1 MHRFVSRPRLVF
13 LSALALSL
21 AAGTGSR
28 TEAHKAVTSPYT
40 YNADIFPILRDNC
53 GRCHVEGGPA
63 PMGLMKWNDGPNSAT
78 PWAESIRQLIV
89 GEQMPPWYV
98 DPRGPAVKGGFRLS
112 AAQSDKL
119 LTWAIGGAPEGDPQM
134 KPEPVA
140 YQARWSGGTPDLKL
154 PLESDYAMPATET
167 EETKEFVIPTG
178 LDQQRWLKAVDLL
191 PGAPEIVRSA
201 SISLENGL
209 VLAVWTPG
217 DNLVSAPAGTAF
229 RLPAGANLHVQIHYK
244 KQWQNEGKVIKDR
257 STVGVYFTTRP
268 GSGREIQTLPINGPK
283 EPASAPTFSGTLST
297 RALIVAVRPSLD
309 RVYGAFT
316 VQAVT
321 PAGARVP
328 LLKLRTPRP
337 EWRRRYWLAQPVELP
352 AGSRIEVIAT
362 PPSAFIAQS
371 GDPLMKGYPLEVAL
385 DFVTGGR

>member
-1 MHRFVSRPRLVF
+1 
-13 LSALALSL
+13 
-21 AAGTGSR
+21 
-28 TEAHKAVTSPYT
+28 
-40 YNADIFPILRDNC
+40 
-53 GRCHVEGGPA
+53 
-63 PMGLMKWNDGPNSAT
+63 MGLMKWNDGPNSAT

-119 LTWAIGGAPEGDPQM
+119 LTWATGGTPEGDPQM

-140 YQARWSGGTPDLKL
+140 YQARWSGGPPDLKL
-154 PLESDYAMPATET
+154 ALESDYTMPATET
-167 EETKEFVIPTG
+167 EETKDFVIPTG
-178 LDQQRWLKAVDLL
+178 LGEQRWLKAVDLL
-191 PGAPEIVRSA
+191 PGAPEIVRGA

-229 RLPAGANLHVQIHYK
+229 RLPAGAKLHVQIHYK

-257 STVGVYFTTRP
+257 STVGLYFTTRP
-268 GSGREIQTLPINGPK
+268 PSGREIQTLPINGPK
-283 EPASAPTFSGTLST
+283 ETVNAPAFSGTLST

-321 PAGARVP
+321 PAGARVA

-362 PPSAFIAQS
+362 PPSAFIDLS
-371 GDPLMKGYPLEVAL
+371 GAPLMKGYPLAVAL
-385 DFVTGGR
+385 DFVTG